1 MPRARR
7 SADVP
12 RLVPWLVIAVAALG
26 YPLAVLAFSGGPA
39 FPSRTDCI
47 LAPTGE
53 GEYQVVFGYRDS
65 ELEALELRD
74 RALAVGFQ
82 GTEIARDGCGRVRV
96 AVDDIPS
103 REVGEEVIREA
114 RTVDLDP
121 TLEQE
126 S

>member
-1 MPRARR
+1 V
-7 SADVP
+7 S
-12 RLVPWLVIAVAALG
+12 RLAPWVVVAVAALG
-26 YPLAVLAFSGGPA
+26 YPLAVVAFAGAPD
-39 FPSRTDCI
+39 FPSRDDCV
-47 LAPTGE
+47 LAPTAE

-74 RALAVGFQ
+74 RALAVGFE
-82 GTEIARDGCGRVRV
+82 GTEISRDGCGRVRV

-103 REVGEEVIREA
+103 REVGEEVIRQA

-126 S
+126 PQ

>member
-1 MPRARR
+1 MPRV
-7 SADVP
+7 SA
-12 RLVPWLVIAVAALG
+12 WLVVAVAALG
-26 YPLAVLAFSGGPA
+26 YPLLVLVFSGPPA
-39 FPSRTDCI
+39 FPSRADCV

-53 GEYQVVFGYRDS
+53 GEYRVVFGYRDS

-82 GTEIARDGCGRVRV
+82 GTEISRDGCGRVRV
-96 AVDDIPS
+96 AVDDIRS

-126 S
+126 G

>member
-1 MPRARR
+1 MPRVA
-7 SADVP
+7 A
-12 RLVPWLVIAVAALG
+12 WLVVAVAALG
-26 YPLAVLAFSGGPA
+26 YPLLVLVFSGTPS
-39 FPSRTDCI
+39 FPSRTDCAV
-47 LAPTGE
+47 APTGE

-65 ELEALELRD
+65 ELEAIELRD
-74 RALAVGFQ
+74 QALAVGFQ

-103 REVGEEVIREA
+103 IEVGEEVIREA

-126 S
+126 G

>member
-1 MPRARR
+1 MTR
-7 SADVP
+7 V
-12 RLVPWLVIAVAALG
+12 VPWLVIVVAALG
-26 YPLAVLAFSGGPA
+26 YPLAVLAFAGAPD
-39 FPSRTDCI
+39 FPSRDDCVV
-47 LAPTGE
+47 APTGE
-53 GEYQVVFGYRDS
+53 GEYQVVFGYRES

-82 GTEIARDGCGRVRV
+82 GTEIARNACGRVRV

-103 REVGEEVIREA
+103 LEVGEEVIREA

-126 S
+126 P

>member
-1 MPRARR
+1 
-7 SADVP
+7 VL
-12 RLVPWLVIAVAALG
+12 RLVPWLVVAVAALG
-26 YPLAVLAFSGGPA
+26 YPLAVLAFSGGPD
-39 FPSRTDCI
+39 FPSRTDCV
-47 LAPTGE
+47 LTLTDE

-74 RALAVGFQ
+74 RVLAVGFQ
-82 GTEIARDGCGRVRV
+82 GTEITRDGCGRVRV

-103 REVGEEVIREA
+103 REVGEEVIRQA

-126 S
+126 G

>member
-1 MPRARR
+1 
-7 SADVP
+7 VP
-12 RLVPWLVIAVAALG
+12 RLAPWLVVAVAALA
-26 YPLAVLAFSGGPA
+26 YPLAVLAFAGAPD
-39 FPSRTDCI
+39 FPSRDDCV

-82 GTEIARDGCGRVRV
+82 GTEISRDGCGRVRV

-103 REVGEEVIREA
+103 REVGEEVIRQA
-114 RTVDLDP
+114 RTVDLEP

>member
-1 MPRARR
+1 MSRFA
-7 SADVP
+7 
-12 RLVPWLVIAVAALG
+12 PWLIMVLAAVG
-26 YPLAVLAFSGGPA
+26 YPLAVLAFAGAPA
-39 FPSRTDCI
+39 FPSRDDCV
-47 LAPTGE
+47 LAPTDE
-53 GEYQVVFGYRDS
+53 GEYQVVFGYRES

-103 REVGEEVIREA
+103 REVGEEVIRQA
-114 RTVDLDP
+114 LTVDLDP

-126 S
+126 G